1 MPQEPT
7 KGGSQFFE
15 ERKYDRSEFD
25 GHVSTGPTNSTKGI
39 LAAGASNDQRLWSRK
54 MDQKKGQPMRITKGL
69 GSTSH
74 YLGDMDDS
82 SFAPKRED
90 KVAIVKD
97 PEEEERKRAAKDKAV
112 V

>member
-1 MPQEPT
+1 
-7 KGGSQFFE
+7 
-15 ERKYDRSEFD
+15 
-25 GHVSTGPTNSTKGI
+25 
-39 LAAGASNDQRLWSRK
+39 

-74 YLGDMDDS
+74 YLGDMDDG